1 MMKNLLF
8 VMLGGGFGSGFRYL
22 LAHFAKRQ
30 METSFP
36 LATFTINITGSLLI
50 GIILGYYSKESNQNE
65 YLKLLLATGFCGGFT
80 TFSAFTFENLS
91 LIQTNQTGTA
101 FIYIGLSLVLGIL
114 AVWLGMMIGKI

>member
-22 LAHFAKRQ
+22 VAMFVKRQ
-30 METSFP
+30 TETSFP
-36 LATFTINITGSLLI
+36 LATFIINISGSLLI
-50 GIILGYYSKESNQNE
+50 GIILGHYSKDNNQNE
-65 YLKLLLATGFCGGFT
+65 QLKLLLATGFCGGFT
-80 TFSAFTFENLS
+80 TFSAFTAENLN

-101 FIYIGLSLVLGIL
+101 LIYIGFSLFVGII